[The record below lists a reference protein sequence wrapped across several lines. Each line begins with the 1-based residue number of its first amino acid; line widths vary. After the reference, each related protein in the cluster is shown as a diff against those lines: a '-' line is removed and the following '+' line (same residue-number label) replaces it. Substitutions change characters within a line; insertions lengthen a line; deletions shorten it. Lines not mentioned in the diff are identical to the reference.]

1 MILMR
6 PFLRRLILVVAVAVP
21 LIAGGGTV
29 IIKNK
34 KFLAEVALTPQEQA
48 RGLMYRQSLPDNRC
62 MIFLYD
68 NDQPRPI
75 WMKNCLISLDVAW
88 TDHEGRIVGLIA
100 KIPPCPP
107 SRGEDCPMYGGQFI
121 ARHFVEF
128 SAGTIA
134 RLNLKIGDRL
144 SWDITLDDGRRVQ
157 SPARR

>member
-6 PFLRRLILVVAVAVP
+6 LFLRRLILVIAVVAP
-21 LIAGGGTV
+21 LIAGEEPSSLK
-29 IIKNK
+29 IKISSRSGFNPSR
-34 KFLAEVALTPQEQA
+34 AGSRAHVSTIPSQ
-48 RGLMYRQSLPDNRC
+48 QSLHD
-62 MIFLYD
+62 FLYD

>member
-1 MILMR
+1 MRHTRSVFVFIILTQ
-6 PFLRRLILVVAVAVP
+6 LSAYLL
-21 LIAGGGTV
+21 GSGGTV
-29 IIKNK
+29 TAKQK

-48 RGLMYRQSLPDNRC
+48 RGLMYRQSLPNNRC

-75 WMKNCLISLDVAW
+75 WMKNCLISLDLAW

-107 SRGEDCPMYGGQFI
+107 SRGEDCPTYGGQFI

-134 RLNLKIGDRL
+134 RLNLKLGDRL

-157 SPARR
+157 SSARR

>member
-1 MILMR
+1 
-6 PFLRRLILVVAVAVP
+6 
-21 LIAGGGTV
+21 
-29 IIKNK
+29 
-34 KFLAEVALTPQEQA
+34 
-48 RGLMYRQSLPDNRC
+48 
-62 MIFLYD
+62 
-68 NDQPRPI
+68 
-75 WMKNCLISLDVAW
+75 MKNCLISLDVAW
-88 TDHEGRIVGLIA
+88 TDYEGRIVGLIA

-144 SWDITLDDGRRVQ
+144 SWDLTLDDGRRVH